1 MKSTE
6 GKWRVSRVARG
17 SGIVVLVVAVWALV
31 SGWSRGLLILL
42 VVRSWVVEEEVLRA
56 VDD

>member
-1 MKSTE
+1 
-6 GKWRVSRVARG
+6 
-17 SGIVVLVVAVWALV
+17 VVVVVAVWALV